1 MNQNYKEILNRIME
15 YKTEGA
21 RVLIAGVLVKMV
33 LFPPTPPLAYW
44 LILRMSHS
52 PQLSGHPNLFR
63 ASGNPLP
70 HAAYLSA
77 HDCGHEHFTL
87 IWR

>member
-33 LFPPTPPLAYW
+33 LFLSNSTLSLLAY
-44 LILRMSHS
+44 S
-52 PQLSGHPNLFR
+52 
-63 ASGNPLP
+63 
-70 HAAYLSA
+70 
-77 HDCGHEHFTL
+77 TL
-87 IWR
+87 APFS